1 MMPIHSSSARVDTKD
16 YYLSKLEGNRSDNEI
31 VVLITV
37 KEAGISSLRYL
48 LETVGGGCRYLKS

>member
-31 VVLITV
+31 VVLITSLPSLTN
-37 KEAGISSLRYL
+37 KISIL
-48 LETVGGGCRYLKS
+48 LFKTYST

>member
-1 MMPIHSSSARVDTKD
+1 MMPMHSSSARIGTKD

-37 KEAGISSLRYL
+37 KEAGISSLTRGPFYVSRAL
-48 LETVGGGCRYLKS
+48 QQ